1 MKNHRIKCRGFT
13 PDGLPCRHTA
23 LKGWQF
29 CSKHAKEI
37 VVEEQPEDDKEYH
50 IKNLEDILFNMQ
62 ARMIMLRL
70 HAHNHQVDKDMTFL
84 LKSAV
89 KVEKVLDAQ
98 KPKFYDPNPLVL
110 IDTDG
115 NTFRFL
121 NGVLVDENNVPTGEK
136 PPRIL

>member
-1 MKNHRIKCRGFT
+1 M
-13 PDGLPCRHTA
+13 
-23 LKGWQF
+23 
-29 CSKHAKEI
+29 
-37 VVEEQPEDDKEYH
+37 EEQPEDDKEYH
-50 IKNLEDILFNMQ
+50 IKNLERILFNMN

-70 HAHNHQVDKDMTFL
+70 HAHNHQVDKDMAFL